1 MDKKQLPI
9 IIAVVVVLVVVLTW
23 WGMKNFAPE
32 GKINTAESTK
42 TDDLVKELKKKSG
55 GDFSKLS
62 PEEQEKLNKM
72 SGGRGAMMLNHM

>member
-9 IIAVVVVLVVVLTW
+9 VITVIVVLIAVLAW
-23 WGMKNFAPE
+23 WGMKNLAPE
-32 GKINTAESTK
+32 GKINTEASTK

-62 PEEQEKLNKM
+62 PEDQERLNKI